1 MSDFTTVLSLIFGFL
16 GGGGALIT
24 YMLYRKQ
31 LKRFKNAEA
40 VEKEVATL
48 RGAIAAMEQNQKW
61 YEERLSSLQKLLLE
75 KESYV
80 EVLSKDKNL
89 LEIKHSK
96 NKGAINKAYE
106 CNFCPDTSKC
116 PVLIQRSKNED
127 EYLRTLTNTVK

>member
-1 MSDFTTVLSLIFGFL
+1 MSDFTTVLSLILGFL
-16 GGGGALIT
+16 GGGGALVT

-48 RGAIAAMEQNQKW
+48 RSAIAAMEQNQKW
-61 YEERLSSLQKLLLE
+61 YEERLASLQKLLLE

-80 EVLSKDKNL
+80 EVLSKDKNF

-106 CNFCPDTSKC
+106 CSFCPDTSKC

-127 EYLRTLTNTVK
+127 EYLRTLTSVVK

>member
-48 RGAIAAMEQNQKW
+48 RSAIAAMEQNQKW
-61 YEERLSSLQKLLLE
+61 YEERLASLQKLLLE

-80 EVLSKDKNL
+80 EILSKDKSL

-106 CNFCPDTSKC
+106 CSFCPDTSKC
-116 PVLIQRSKNED
+116 PVLIQRSKNEE
-127 EYLRTLTNTVK
+127 EYIRTLTNVVK

>member
-16 GGGGALIT
+16 GGGGALVT

-48 RGAIAAMEQNQKW
+48 RSAIAAMEQNQKW
-61 YEERLSSLQKLLLE
+61 YEERLGALQKLLLE

-80 EVLSKDKNL
+80 EILSKDKNL

-106 CNFCPDTSKC
+106 CSFCLDTSKC

-127 EYLRTLTNTVK
+127 EYLRTLTNVVK

>member
-16 GGGGALIT
+16 GGGGALVT

-48 RGAIAAMEQNQKW
+48 RSAIAAMEQNQKW
-61 YEERLSSLQKLLLE
+61 YEERLGSLQKLLLE

-80 EVLSKDKNL
+80 EILSKDKNL

-96 NKGAINKAYE
+96 NKAAINKAYE
-106 CNFCPDTSKC
+106 CSFCPDTSKC

-127 EYLRTLTNTVK
+127 EYLRTLTSVVK

>member
-1 MSDFTTVLSLIFGFL
+1 MSDFTTVLSLILGFL
-16 GGGGALIT
+16 GGGGALVT

-48 RGAIAAMEQNQKW
+48 RSAIAAMEQNQKW
-61 YEERLSSLQKLLLE
+61 YEERLASLQKLLLE

-89 LEIKHSK
+89 LVIKHSK

-106 CNFCPDTSKC
+106 CSFCPDTSKC

-127 EYLRTLTNTVK
+127 EYLRTLTNVVK

>member
-16 GGGGALIT
+16 GGGGALVT

-31 LKRFKNAEA
+31 LKRFKN

-48 RGAIAAMEQNQKW
+48 RSAITAMEQNQKW

-106 CNFCPDTSKC
+106 CSFCPDTSKC

-127 EYLRTLTNTVK
+127 EYLKTLTNTVK

>member
-1 MSDFTTVLSLIFGFL
+1 MSDFTTVLSLILGFL

-48 RGAIAAMEQNQKW
+48 RSAMAAMEQNQKW
-61 YEERLSSLQKLLLE
+61 YEERLASFQKLLLE
-75 KESYV
+75 KESYI
-80 EVLSKDKNL
+80 EVLSKDKNF

-106 CNFCPDTSKC
+106 CSFCPDTSKC

-127 EYLRTLTNTVK
+127 EYLKTLTNTVK

>member
-1 MSDFTTVLSLIFGFL
+1 MSDFTTVLSLILGFL
-16 GGGGALIT
+16 GGGGALVT

-48 RGAIAAMEQNQKW
+48 RSAIAAMEQNQKW
-61 YEERLSSLQKLLLE
+61 YEERLASLQKLLLE

-96 NKGAINKAYE
+96 IK
-106 CNFCPDTSKC
+106 
-116 PVLIQRSKNED
+116 VRSIKRMNVAFVPIH
-127 EYLRTLTNTVK
+127 RSARC

>member
-16 GGGGALIT
+16 GGGGALVT

-48 RGAIAAMEQNQKW
+48 RSAIAAMEQNQKW
-61 YEERLSSLQKLLLE
+61 YEERLGSLQKLLLE

-80 EVLSKDKNL
+80 EILSRDKNF

-106 CNFCPDTSKC
+106 CSFCPDTSKC

-127 EYLRTLTNTVK
+127 EYLRTLTSVVK

>member
-1 MSDFTTVLSLIFGFL
+1 MSDFTSVLSLIFGFL
-16 GGGGALIT
+16 GGGGALVT

-48 RGAIAAMEQNQKW
+48 RSAMAAMEQNQKW
-61 YEERLSSLQKLLLE
+61 YEERLTSLQKQLLE

-80 EVLSKDKNL
+80 EVLSKDRNL
-89 LEIKHSK
+89 LEIKHSQ

-106 CNFCPDTSKC
+106 CSFCPDTSKC

-127 EYLRTLTNTVK
+127 EYLKTLTNTVK

>member
-1 MSDFTTVLSLIFGFL
+1 MSDFTTVLSLILGFL
-16 GGGGALIT
+16 GGGGALVT

-48 RGAIAAMEQNQKW
+48 RSAIAAMEQNQKW
-61 YEERLSSLQKLLLE
+61 YEERLASLQKLLLE

-96 NKGAINKAYE
+96 NKSAINKAYE
-106 CNFCPDTSKC
+106 CSFCPDTSKC

-127 EYLRTLTNTVK
+127 EYLRTLTSVVK

>member
-1 MSDFTTVLSLIFGFL
+1 MSDFATILSLIFGFL

-24 YMLYRKQ
+24 YLLYRKQ

-96 NKGAINKAYE
+96 NKSAINKAYE
-106 CNFCPDTSKC
+106 CKFCTDTAKC

-127 EYLRTLTNTVK
+127 EYLKTITNTVK

>member
-1 MSDFTTVLSLIFGFL
+1 MSDFTTVLSLILGFL
-16 GGGGALIT
+16 GGGGALVT

-48 RGAIAAMEQNQKW
+48 RSAIAAMEQNQKW
-61 YEERLSSLQKLLLE
+61 YEERLASLQKLLLE

-80 EVLSKDKNL
+80 EVLSKDKNF

-106 CNFCPDTSKC
+106 CSFCPDTSKC

-127 EYLRTLTNTVK
+127 EYLKTLTNTVK

>member
-48 RGAIAAMEQNQKW
+48 RSAIAAMEQNQNGTRNDW
-61 YEERLSSLQKLLLE
+61 PRYR
-75 KESYV
+75 SYCWR
-80 EVLSKDKNL
+80 KR
-89 LEIKHSK
+89 
-96 NKGAINKAYE
+96 A
-106 CNFCPDTSKC
+106 T
-116 PVLIQRSKNED
+116 
-127 EYLRTLTNTVK
+127 LRYYRKIRTFWR

>member
-48 RGAIAAMEQNQKW
+48 RSAIAAMEQNQKW
-61 YEERLSSLQKLLLE
+61 YEERLASLQKLLLE

-80 EVLSKDKNL
+80 EILSKDKNF

-106 CNFCPDTSKC
+106 CSFCSDTSKC
-116 PVLIQRSKNED
+116 PVLIQRSKNEE
-127 EYLRTLTNTVK
+127 EYIRTLTNVVK

>member
-48 RGAIAAMEQNQKW
+48 RSAIAAMEQNQKW
-61 YEERLSSLQKLLLE
+61 YEERLGSLQKLLLE

-96 NKGAINKAYE
+96 NIGAINKAYE
-106 CNFCPDTSKC
+106 CSFCPDTSKC

-127 EYLRTLTNTVK
+127 EYLKTLTNTVK